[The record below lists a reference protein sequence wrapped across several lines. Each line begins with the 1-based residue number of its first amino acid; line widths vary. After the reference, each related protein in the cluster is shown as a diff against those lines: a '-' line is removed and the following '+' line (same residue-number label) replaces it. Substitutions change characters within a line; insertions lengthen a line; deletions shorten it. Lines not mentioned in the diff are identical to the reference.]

1 MTRWQRVVVTALAI
15 IGVLALIGLFVWAS
29 VIWGPI
35 PLMILTAAV
44 FLGMVSFALFS
55 LARFIYKNLPRKD

>member
-15 IGVLALIGLFVWAS
+15 IGVLALVGLFLWAS
-29 VIWGPI
+29 AIWGPAPI
-35 PLMILTAAV
+35 MILMGLV
-44 FLGMVSFALFS
+44 VLGFIGWGFFT